1 MPLNIVLVAVGGAV
15 GSVLRYLVGVWA
27 LRLAGSAFPWGTLF
41 VNVTGSFLIGVTAEV
56 IVRRLGG
63 SVDLRLLLITGLI
76 GGYTTFSAF
85 TLDALTLMER
95 GNMAAALIYIVS
107 SVVVSMLAVFAGLV
121 LTRSIV

>member
-95 GNMAAALIYIVS
+95 GNTAAALIYIVS

>member
-1 MPLNIVLVAVGGAV
+1 MNIVLVAVGGAV

-27 LRLAGSAFPWGTLF
+27 LRLAGPVFPWGTLF
-41 VNVTGSFLIGVTAEV
+41 VNVTGSFLIGVTAEF
-56 IVRRLGG
+56 IVRRFGG

-85 TLDALTLMER
+85 TLDALTLLER
-95 GNMAAALIYIVS
+95 GNTAAALIYIAS
-107 SVVVSMLAVFAGLV
+107 SVVVSLLAVFAGLV